1 MKHPIRHKPLCLI
14 LPSVLSVALSACG
27 GGEANQVLL
36 PSLSAALPSH
46 SASAQD
52 ALLKNR
58 IDELN
63 SQIQAAA
70 AKLEEAQKTRQPT
83 GKQASQTEAKPNNKP
98 STTSNDTPELDKA
111 LAQIGKPATSPQ
123 EDEAVKKSLIE
134 LKTQIALLQ
143 KEKEKLQE
151 LVSQG
156 VTDKALLAQIE
167 SLKAQLAPYLKQKEE
182 AAQQLTAEQ
191 EEARKKK
198 QAYATLRTEQEMA
211 RLNEEKTRLA
221 KPTPKSGNNSV
232 VEALAEI
239 KQYYEPGKDHF
250 GGAILTVNH
259 AANTAK
265 AVIMPEVD
273 YAIGIDLID
282 KDLQG
287 KINGSGSLPSKTIK
301 GEGMKEALQNFRIGD
316 TPINLLEKDGTKYH
330 LQKLTAENFTGG
342 GFDKDNF
349 GIVGS
354 KWGDANYSAFGQ
366 LRYGVYNDN
375 QGNSHLFVYG
385 NPSSKLAHGS
395 PNVNITYRG
404 SAIMGKNGQYR
415 ELPKAV
421 TAVLNKEKTN
431 LAISIQA
438 AQELLKVDTT
448 VQTQLKEHPIAGGES
463 KELGQKFSGD
473 NEKMS
478 ATGAL
483 FGSAEIGGFFAVK
496 SGQYAGEHG
505 VFGATFDN
513 TYLSA
518 DTDFKDAHT
527 NNNPQ

>member
-27 GGEANQVLL
+27 GGEASQVLL

-58 IDELN
+58 INELN

-70 AKLEEAQKTRQPT
+70 AKLEEAKKTRQPT
-83 GKQASQTEAKPNNKP
+83 GKQASQTEAKPDSKP
-98 STTSNDTPELDKA
+98 NTTSNDTPELDKA

-123 EDEAVKKSLIE
+123 EDEATKKTLIE

-167 SLKAQLAPYLKQKEE
+167 SLKAQLAPYLKKEE
-182 AAQQLTAEQ
+182 EANQQLTAEQ
-191 EEARKKK
+191 EEARKRKE
-198 QAYATLRTEQEMA
+198 AYATLRITQETA

-221 KPTPKSGNNSV
+221 KLTLKNGDDSV
-232 VEALAEI
+232 VKALQDI
-239 KQYYEPGKDHF
+239 KAYYQPARDHF

-259 AANTAK
+259 KDKTAK

-273 YAIGIDLID
+273 YSIGID

-287 KINGSGSLPSKTIK
+287 KINGSGSLPNGYIK
-301 GEGMKEALQNFRIGD
+301 GEGMKEALQNFRIGN

-385 NPSSKLAHGS
+385 NPSSQNPHGS

-404 SAIMGKNGQYR
+404 SAIISKGGQYR

-421 TAVLNKEKTN
+421 TAVLDKNKTD
-431 LAISIQA
+431 LDISIQVEN
-438 AQELLKVDTT
+438 QKLDVKTKIEK
-448 VQTQLKEHPIAGGES
+448 QFKEHPIAGGAG
-463 KELGQKFSGD
+463 KELGQKFFGE
-473 NEKMS
+473 NNQMS

-483 FGSAEIGGFFAVK
+483 FGPAEIGGFFAVK
-496 SGQYAGEHG
+496 EGQYKGEHG

-518 DTDFKDAHT
+518 DKDFKDAHT
-527 NNNPQ
+527 KNNPY

>member
-1 MKHPIRHKPLCLI
+1 MKQPMNHKPLCVI
-14 LPSVLSVALSACG
+14 LPSVLSIALSACG
-27 GGEANQVLL
+27 GEANKVIL
-36 PSLSAALPSH
+36 PSPTAALPSH
-46 SASAQD
+46 STSAED
-52 ALLKNR
+52 TLLKSR
-58 IDELN
+58 LDDLN
-63 SQIQAAA
+63 KQIQETKD
-70 AKLEEAQKTRQPT
+70 KLSVAQSTQSTKPTKKT
-83 GKQASQTEAKPNNKP
+83 S
-98 STTSNDTPELDKA
+98 STDSTPELDNA
-111 LAQIGKPATSPQ
+111 LSQIGKATTSPQ

-273 YAIGIDLID
+273 YSIGIDLID

-287 KINGSGSLPSKTIK
+287 KINGSGSLPNGYIK
-301 GEGMKEALQNFRIGD
+301 GEGMKEALQNFRIGN
-316 TPINLLEKDGTKYH
+316 TAINLLEQDGTQYH
-330 LQKLTAENFTGG
+330 LKALTTNNFTNG
-342 GFDKDNF
+342 GFNSANP